1 MCNGHRPAG
10 SPLFLYIPS
19 DKDVGKEQSPMTNQL
34 LLAQVLAEG
43 IENVLTLNS
52 FWPVFVV
59 PLATF
64 ASPYLIAWWNG
75 RRADKQMD
83 FSKRSKPPELARYK
97 ELLEISKAYKDLV
110 NFENVDALAI
120 VSPEYRDI
128 EEARKIA
135 LERLSWE
142 QKVLSECHDIQA
154 RKRLLKIPDSYIVGQ
169 WMGDIRSLPNF
180 KTLASM
186 LVEFILYIFLAFM
199 SIKYIKYCIGLV
211 NVSISPIRDPDSVPS
226 DSRYLVLFFPIVT
239 VVLFLLSIVLVRVT
253 YVISKSFGAVISWEE
268 VARYEYIKIINKYA
282 PIKVRE
288 RLNKII
294 SSRARNI
301 ARMRYSM
308 VDEEYAKLVNVPK
321 FWRKNNWLVPM
332 VKILSIALPYA
343 LLEKFNK
350 SGKPYGSYLDGAFK
364 IDAKSLEDKEPST
377 QDKAA
382 SDKED
387 KESAE
392 TKAENKS

>member
-1 MCNGHRPAG
+1 
-10 SPLFLYIPS
+10 
-19 DKDVGKEQSPMTNQL
+19 MTNQL

-43 IENVLTLNS
+43 TESTQSLTAIPWTTIISSAIGL
-52 FWPVFVV
+52 
-59 PLATF
+59 LATF

-110 NFENVDALAI
+110 NFENVDSLAI
-120 VSPEYRDI
+120 VSPEYREI

-154 RKRLLKIPDSYIVGQ
+154 RKRLLEIPDSYIVGQ

-199 SIKYIKYCIGLV
+199 SIKYITYCVDLV
-211 NVSISPIRDPDSVPS
+211 NVSFSLIHDPDSLPS
-226 DSRYLVLFFPIVT
+226 DSRYLVLFFPIAT
-239 VVLFLLSIVLVRVT
+239 VVLSMLSIVLVRVT
-253 YVISKSFGAVISWEE
+253 YVISKSFGIVISWEE

-288 RLNKII
+288 RLNEVI

-321 FWRKNNWLVPM
+321 LWRKNNWLIPM
-332 VKILSIALPYA
+332 VKILSITLPYA
-343 LLEKFNK
+343 LLEKFNE
-350 SGKPYGSYLDGAFK
+350 SGRPYGSYVDGAFK
-364 IDAKSLEDKEPST
+364 IDTENLEDKAPST
-377 QDKAA
+377 PDKAA

-387 KESAE
+387 KGSVE

>member
-1 MCNGHRPAG
+1 
-10 SPLFLYIPS
+10 
-19 DKDVGKEQSPMTNQL
+19 MTNQL

-43 IENVLTLNS
+43 TDSTQSLTAIPWTTIISSAIGL
-52 FWPVFVV
+52 
-59 PLATF
+59 LATF

-110 NFENVDALAI
+110 NFENVDSLAI
-120 VSPEYRDI
+120 VSPEYREI

-169 WMGDIRSLPNF
+169 WMGDIRSLPSF
-180 KTLASM
+180 KTLPSM

-199 SIKYIKYCIGLV
+199 SIKYIIYCVDLV
-211 NVSISPIRDPDSVPS
+211 NVSFSLIHDPDSVPS
-226 DSRYLVLFFPIVT
+226 DSRYLVLFFPIAT
-239 VVLFLLSIVLVRVT
+239 IVLSLLSIVLVRVT
-253 YVISKSFGAVISWEE
+253 YVISKSFGIVISWEE

-282 PIKVRE
+282 PINVRE
-288 RLNKII
+288 RLNKVI

-321 FWRKNNWLVPM
+321 IWGKNNWLIPM
-332 VKILSIALPYA
+332 VKILSITLPYA
-343 LLEKFNK
+343 LLEKFNE
-350 SGKPYGSYLDGAFK
+350 SGKPYGSYLEGAFE
-364 IDAKSLEDKEPST
+364 IDAKNLEVKEVST

-382 SDKED
+382 SDK
-387 KESAE
+387 KG
-392 TKAENKS
+392 KN

>member
-1 MCNGHRPAG
+1 
-10 SPLFLYIPS
+10 
-19 DKDVGKEQSPMTNQL
+19 MTNQL

-43 IENVLTLNS
+43 IENVLTPNS

-120 VSPEYRDI
+120 VSPEYREI

-142 QKVLSECHDIQA
+142 RKVLSGCRNIQA
-154 RKRLLKIPDSYIVGQ
+154 RKKLLKIPESYIVGQ
-169 WMGDIRSLPNF
+169 RMGDVRSLPNF
-180 KTLASM
+180 KTFAS
-186 LVEFILYIFLAFM
+186 LLIESILYIFLVFI
-199 SIKYIKYCIGLV
+199 SIKYIIYCIDLV
-211 NVSISPIRDPDSVPS
+211 KVSFSLIRDPNSVPS
-226 DSRYLVLFFPIVT
+226 DSRYLVLFFPIIT
-239 VVLFLLSIVLVRVT
+239 IVLSLLSVVLVRVT
-253 YVISKSFGAVISWEE
+253 YVIFKSFGIVVSWEE
-268 VARYEYIKIINKYA
+268 VTRYEYIKIINKYA
-282 PIKVRE
+282 PINVYE
-288 RLNKII
+288 RLNKVI
-294 SSRARNI
+294 SSPVRNMV
-301 ARMRYSM
+301 RMRYAM
-308 VDEEYAKLVNVPK
+308 VDEEYAALVNVPK
-321 FWRKNNWLVPM
+321 IWRKDKWYIPP
-332 VKILSIALPYA
+332 VKILMAATPYV
-343 LLEKFNK
+343 LLENFNK
-350 SGKPYGSYLDGAFK
+350 DGIPYGSYLDGAFK
-364 IDAKSLEDKEPST
+364 IDAKDLEDKVPST

-382 SDKED
+382 SD

>member
-1 MCNGHRPAG
+1 
-10 SPLFLYIPS
+10 
-19 DKDVGKEQSPMTNQL
+19 MTNQIL
-34 LLAQVLAEG
+34 LSQVLAEG

-59 PLATF
+59 PLGTF
-64 ASPYLIAWWNG
+64 ATPYLIAWWNG

-97 ELLEISKAYKDLV
+97 ELLEISKAYRDLV

-120 VSPEYRDI
+120 VSSEYREI

-142 QKVLSECHDIQA
+142 QKVLSECHDIHA

-169 WMGDIRSLPNF
+169 WMGDVRSLPNF
-180 KTLASM
+180 KTLAS
-186 LVEFILYIFLAFM
+186 LLAEFILCIFLVFM
-199 SIKYIKYCIGLV
+199 SIKYIIYCIDLV
-211 NVSISPIRDPDSVPS
+211 DVSFSLIQNPDSVPS
-226 DSRYLVLFFPIVT
+226 GSRYLVLLFPVVT
-239 VVLFLLSIVLVRVT
+239 VVLSLLSIVLVRVT
-253 YVISKSFGAVISWEE
+253 YVISRSFGVVVSWEE
-268 VARYEYIKIINKYA
+268 VARYEYIKIINKHA
-282 PIKVRE
+282 PINVRE
-288 RLNKII
+288 RLNKVI

-301 ARMRYSM
+301 ARMRYLM
-308 VDEEYAKLVNVPK
+308 VDEEYAALVNVPK
-321 FWRKNNWLVPM
+321 IWRKDKWYIPP
-332 VKILSIALPYA
+332 VKILMAATPYT

-350 SGKPYGSYLDGAFK
+350 GKKPYGSYLDGVFE
-364 IDAKSLEDKEPST
+364 IDAKNLEDKELST

-382 SDKED
+382 SD